1 MNRYRSIVENRV
13 GEVLKDLK
21 ELHPKLPNNASWS
34 AKDGKLTATINGKEF
49 EFFFERGDPITEA
62 LLLFLNNNHFIL
74 TVLEQR

>member
-1 MNRYRSIVENRV
+1 MNRYKSIVENRV

-21 ELHPKLPNNASWS
+21 ELHPKLPNNATWS
-34 AKDGKLTATINGKEF
+34 VKDGSLTATIGSKEL
-49 EFFFERGDPITEA
+49 FFTFERGDPITEA